1 MRIVFV
7 RHGDPDY
14 ANDTLTAK
22 GRVEASLLAENI
34 EYLKLENGDFYLS
47 PLGRARDT
55 GAYVLEK
62 LGKQAETLDWLREFP
77 AVADLNESPEMQQ
90 AFPDEKMKDG
100 KFRPRFSW
108 DMVPGYWAKQ
118 DAYFDK
124 KDWKD
129 TELARRSDMTQVYD
143 HVTGKLDELLA
154 SYGYV
159 REGNHYRVEKE
170 NDITITCFCHMGIIC
185 VLLAHLWGISPV
197 VLLHCL
203 ALAPTSVTE
212 VVTEERQ
219 QGIAFFRGTRVGDV
233 SHLRIGN
240 EEPSFMARYCEVY
253 SNFDQRH

>member
-14 ANDTLTAK
+14 KNDTLTAK

-34 EYLKLENGDFYLS
+34 EYLKLSEGDFYLS

-77 AVADLNESPEMQQ
+77 AVADLNDSEEMRQ
-90 AFPDEKMKDG
+90 AFPDENPRDG
-100 KFRPRFSW
+100 KYSPRFAW
-108 DMVPGYWAKQ
+108 DMVPGYWTSQ
-118 DAYFDK
+118 DAYFE
-124 KDWKD
+124 KDGWRE
-129 TELARRSDMTQVYD
+129 TGLAKHSDATQVYD
-143 HVTGKLDELLA
+143 YVTGKLDELLA

-253 SNFDQRH
+253 SNMDQRH